1 LELDINVL
9 RKICIP
15 ENIELTIHAAKRLE
29 QRGISI
35 NNVINCIMHGAI
47 IEQYPTDYPYPS
59 CLILAISAND
69 KFLHTVIGSNQSQLW
84 IVTAYYPDRNKW
96 SEDFRTR
103 KEN

>member
-1 LELDINVL
+1 MELDINVL

-15 ENIELTIHAAKRLE
+15 ENIELTMHAAKRLE
-29 QRGISI
+29 QRGILLDD
-35 NNVINCIMHGAI
+35 VMNCIMHGEI

-59 CLILAISAND
+59 CLILGTSVSD
-69 KFLHTVIGSNQSQLW
+69 KSLHAVIGSNQSLLW

-96 SEDFRTR
+96 SEDYRVR

>member
-1 LELDINVL
+1 MELDINVL

-15 ENIELTIHAAKRLE
+15 ENIELTMHAAKRLE
-29 QRGISI
+29 QRGITI
-35 NNVINCIMHGAI
+35 NDVMNCIMHGEI

-59 CLILAISAND
+59 CLILSVAVND

-84 IVTAYYPDRNKW
+84 IVTAYYPDANKW
-96 SEDFRTR
+96 SKDFKVR